1 MSVLEGKVAIVTGGG
16 RGVGRAAAQHLAS
29 QGALVVVADNG
40 VAADGSPSEED
51 PASEVVSAIIEA
63 GGRAVAVREPVH
75 TESGASA
82 IVAAAI
88 DAYGRVDAL
97 VCCAGIAR
105 DASFLKT
112 DAAAFR
118 QVFEV
123 HAVGTLLVT
132 QAAARE
138 MLKQGGGGHVVHA
151 TGAAGLLG
159 NQGQVAGAAALA
171 ATYGV
176 TRTAAIELQ
185 RHRIT
190 VNAVAPI
197 ARTRL
202 TEELPMFQGVTTLG
216 PEHVAPV
223 VAFLA
228 SERCGDRTGFVV
240 GVAGAQVYAYKLL
253 QTPGR
258 FKDADE
264 PWTADELAE
273 HWDAIVRA
281 TNKG

>member
-16 RGVGRAAAQHLAS
+16 RGVGRAAALQLAAE
-29 QGALVVVADNG
+29 GALVVVADNG
-40 VAADGSPSEED
+40 VAADGVPTEEE
-51 PASEVVSAIIEA
+51 PAREVVAAIEGA
-63 GGRAVAVREPVH
+63 GGRAIAVRESVH
-75 TESGASA
+75 TEEGSSALVRAAVGAF
-82 IVAAAI
+82 
-88 DAYGRVDAL
+88 GRVDAL

-112 DAAAFR
+112 EVAAFR
-118 QVFEV
+118 EVFEV
-123 HAVGTLLVT
+123 HALGTLLTT
-132 QAAARE
+132 QAVARE
-138 MLKQGGGGHVVHA
+138 MLKQGSGGRIVHT

-159 NQGQVAGAAALA
+159 NQGQVAGSAALA

-202 TEELPMFQGVTTLG
+202 TEDLPLFQGVTTLG

-223 VAFLA
+223 IAFLA
-228 SERCGDRTGFVV
+228 SDRCEERTGFVV
-240 GVAGAQVYAYKLL
+240 GVAGAQLYAYKLV

-258 FKDADE
+258 FKDAGE
-264 PWTADELAE
+264 AWSADEIAE
-273 HWDAIVRA
+273 HWDAIVRGSS
-281 TNKG
+281 KG